1 MQHCAVQH
9 WTVQCCASM
18 NAYQITPFVFPHLPE
33 KKNALHRLI
42 QLIEY
47 GATGLEV
54 MGSNPGRT
62 NTQGLQITKYKVLPL
77 YVHLQM
83 VKRSSLLG

>member
-18 NAYQITPFVFPHLPE
+18 NVSQISPFVFPHLPE
-33 KKNALHRLI
+33 KNALHRLI

-54 MGSNPGRT
+54 MGSNPGLT

-77 YVHLQM
+77 YVHLQV